1 MQASTLLH
9 RGARRLQPRQA
20 RHRFA
25 ASALVLVLVT
35 AAGSAAAAQTSA
47 NRQQPGPY
55 DIALFKTAQAPKAQG
70 KARLVSAES
79 PFGIAVTADGRA
91 RYDVHITVSGLPSPS
106 TLGAYTAY
114 VAWAVSPD
122 LTAWKRL
129 GTVQNGTST
138 VGTADI
144 NKFLLVITA
153 EASADSDAHAGPTV
167 LHGTSPS
174 GWLQS
179 FLSHPLF
186 RGVY

>member
-1 MQASTLLH
+1 MLLSLA
-9 RGARRLQPRQA
+9 G
-20 RHRFA
+20 
-25 ASALVLVLVT
+25 
-35 AAGSAAAAQTSA
+35 AAGWPSPAAAQTSP

-55 DIALFKTAQAPKAQG
+55 DIALFTTAQAPKAEG

-91 RYDVHITVSGLPSPS
+91 RYDVHIDVTGLPSPS
-106 TLGAYTAY
+106 TLGAYNAY

-122 LTAWKRL
+122 LSKWKRL
-129 GTVQNGTST
+129 GAVENGTSI
-138 VGTADI
+138 VGTADL

-153 EASADSDAHAGPTV
+153 EASADPEEHAGPTV

-174 GWLQS
+174 GWMQS

>member
-1 MQASTLLH
+1 MSSGSTLLAM
-9 RGARRLQPRQA
+9 GL
-20 RHRFA
+20 
-25 ASALVLVLVT
+25 LILTV
-35 AAGSAAAAQTSA
+35 AGSSATAQTSS

-55 DIALFKTAQAPKAQG
+55 DIALFHTTQVPEAKG

-79 PFGIAVTADGRA
+79 PFGVAVTTDGRA
-91 RYDVHITVSGLPSPS
+91 RYDVNLDVTGLPSPS
-106 TLGAYTAY
+106 RLGAYKAY

-129 GTVQNGTST
+129 GAVENGRTV
-138 VGTADI
+138 VGTTDL

-153 EASADSDAHAGPTV
+153 EASAEPGTHAGPTV

-174 GWLQS
+174 GWLQT

>member
-1 MQASTLLH
+1 MILLL
-9 RGARRLQPRQA
+9 A
-20 RHRFA
+20 A
-25 ASALVLVLVT
+25 ASP
-35 AAGSAAAAQTSA
+35 AAAQTSA

-55 DIALFKTAQAPKAQG
+55 DIALFNTPKAREAKG

-91 RYDVHITVSGLPSPS
+91 RYDVHIDITGLPSPS
-106 TLGAYTAY
+106 TLGAYDAY

-122 LTAWKRL
+122 LTEWKRL
-129 GTVQNGTST
+129 GTVKNGTSV
-138 VGTADI
+138 VGTADM

-153 EASADSDAHAGPTV
+153 EASGDSGTHAGPTV